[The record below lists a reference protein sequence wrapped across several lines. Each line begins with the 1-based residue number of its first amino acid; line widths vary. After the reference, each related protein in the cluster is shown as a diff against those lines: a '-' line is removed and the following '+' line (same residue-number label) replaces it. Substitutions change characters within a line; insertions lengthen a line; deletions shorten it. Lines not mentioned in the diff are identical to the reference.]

1 MRVGRGGRETAPFTR
16 GALACPC
23 VLGHAAGPFSRF
35 MGTVPRRALGGSVV
49 SPSLASG
56 PQEVGDAHWLA
67 SGVCLLTGVG
77 GRWARGPASVQSFSS
92 SADFPGHALLFERWC
107 GCKDQIRLWQRRKT
121 NAAGRAWTLF
131 PKYKLFFL
139 FFVFLNFKPFSF
151 VKTLFLEV

>member
-67 SGVCLLTGVG
+67 SGVCLLTGG
-77 GRWARGPASVQSFSS
+77 RGPLGSWTYISTKLFLLCR
-92 SADFPGHALLFERWC
+92 FPGPRSPL
-107 GCKDQIRLWQRRKT
+107 
-121 NAAGRAWTLF
+121 
-131 PKYKLFFL
+131 
-139 FFVFLNFKPFSF
+139 
-151 VKTLFLEV
+151 